1 MVYGIVY
8 KHTNKITGKV
18 YIGQTIQ
25 LDNLERRFRHSD
37 KTHHSYKS
45 CPAFF
50 NALNKYGWENFIT
63 ERLYSAF
70 DRETLNRAEEKFIIQ
85 YNSVAPN
92 GYNSSMMVDGSIVF
106 TPEIKKKIS
115 DARKANSKKKKEL
128 GIITIAA
135 TRKHHIFVEGLECK
149 NCARCK
155 VTKPLNQYNKY
166 KKRWDGLHNYCN
178 VCQNGL
184 RMDHYNKKKG

>member
-1 MVYGIVY
+1 MIYGLVY
-8 KHTNKITGKV
+8 KHTNKITGKT

-45 CPAFF
+45 CPAFK
-50 NALNKYGWENFIT
+50 NALDKYGWENFIT
-63 ERLYSAF
+63 EYLYYAF
-70 DRETLNRAEEKFIIQ
+70 DRESLNRAEEKFIIQ

-106 TPEIKKKIS
+106 TPEIKKKMA
-115 DARKANSKKKKEL
+115 DAKTAYWNRIKESGVEIIPHNKKF
-128 GIITIAA
+128 
-135 TRKHHIFVEGLECK
+135 HIFVNGEECK

-155 VTKPLNQYNKY
+155 ETKPIAQYNKY
-166 KKRWDGLHNYCN
+166 KKRWDGLHLYCKI
-178 VCQNGL
+178 CHFKIKKEQE
-184 RMDHYNKKKG
+184 NK